1 MVPPLRRVAA
11 MASAAAA
18 SEDATRRAIEHAA
31 AVEGML
37 TAANMRAAAA
47 ELRLEVDDDATARF
61 L

>member
-11 MASAAAA
+11 MASAAA
-18 SEDATRRAIEHAA
+18 SSKDATRRAIEHAA

-47 ELRLEVDDDATARF
+47 ELRLEVDHDATARF
-61 L
+61 V